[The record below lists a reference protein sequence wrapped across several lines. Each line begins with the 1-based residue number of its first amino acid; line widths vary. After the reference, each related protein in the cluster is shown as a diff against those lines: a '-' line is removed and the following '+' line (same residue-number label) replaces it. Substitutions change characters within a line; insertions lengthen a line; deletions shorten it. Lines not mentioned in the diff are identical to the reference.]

1 MTKVLQPAQ
10 HDVAAVNQ
18 TQAARGADVWR
29 YAGSAAILVGI
40 VAVWQIGLTW
50 FQVPKFLMPA
60 PSDIADSLQKDFPRL
75 MYHAGVTLTEVVL
88 GFLLALL
95 SGLATALA
103 LHMSA
108 TLRNA
113 VFPILVA
120 SQAIPII
127 VIAPILVVILGFGIW
142 PKLVMVALICFFPIV
157 VTTTDGL
164 QSADPLVKR
173 MMATLHANKWTI
185 LRRVEIPGSLPM
197 MFSGIRIAATYAAI
211 GAIVGEWSGSSAG
224 LGFYMQQN
232 AAALATSRI
241 FAAVIIL
248 CAMSF
253 ALLGIVSL
261 IERIVAPWSPRFAKS
276 RAR

>member
-1 MTKVLQPAQ
+1 MEMSRQVEASQSRQ
-10 HDVAAVNQ
+10 SI
-18 TQAARGADVWR
+18 ARLRQYG
-29 YAGSAAILVGI
+29 GSAGILLGLLLL
-40 VAVWQIGLTW
+40 WQIGLIW
-50 FQVPKFLMPA
+50 LGVPKFLMPTPA
-60 PSDIADSLQKDFPRL
+60 DILGSLADDIRNLVF
-75 MYHAGVTLTEVVL
+75 HAGVTLKEILL
-88 GFLLALL
+88 GFALAFVMGLL
-95 SGLATALA
+95 TALA
-103 LHMSA
+103 LHMST

-113 VFPILVA
+113 IFPILVA

-142 PKLVMVALICFFPIV
+142 PKLVMVSLICYFPIV

-173 MMATLHANKWTI
+173 MMATLNADRWMI
-185 LRRVEIPGSLPM
+185 LRRVEIPGALPM
-197 MFSGIRIAATYAAI
+197 MFSGVRIAATYAAI

-241 FAAVIIL
+241 FAAVVIL

-253 ALLGIVSL
+253 CLIGIVSAV
-261 IERIVAPWSPRFAKS
+261 ERIAAPWSPRL
-276 RAR
+276 ARKRHS

>member
-1 MTKVLQPAQ
+1 MLTRQESNSNHLSPSWMQLRQYGCSGV
-10 HDVAAVNQ
+10 
-18 TQAARGADVWR
+18 
-29 YAGSAAILVGI
+29 ILLGLI
-40 VAVWQIGLTW
+40 LAWQFSLTW
-50 FQVPKFLMPA
+50 LEIPKFLMPT
-60 PSDIADSLQKDFPRL
+60 PYDIAQSLSSDLRNLLF
-75 MYHAGVTLTEVVL
+75 HASVTLQEIVL
-88 GFLLALL
+88 GFALAFV
-95 SGLATALA
+95 SGLLTALA
-103 LHMSA
+103 LHMSS

-113 VFPILVA
+113 IFPILVA

-164 QSADPLVKR
+164 QSADPMVKR
-173 MMATLHANKWTI
+173 MMATLHGDRWTV
-185 LRRVEIPGSLPM
+185 LRRVEIPGALPL
-197 MFSGIRIAATYAAI
+197 MFSGVRIAATYAAV
-211 GAIVGEWSGSSAG
+211 GAIVGEWSGSAAG

-253 ALLGIVSL
+253 ALIGIVSV
-261 IERIVAPWSPRFAKS
+261 IERLVAPWSPRLSKAN
-276 RAR
+276 AR